1 MIERYLAWFGGRS
14 LREKRL
20 LIVAAALALL
30 TLLWGG
36 IIRPV
41 GDALSSAR
49 QRHADAVVRLAQT
62 EARLR
67 AIGRLQRDPPGALGG
82 PLDAT
87 IRDSA
92 NQAGFPLASVM
103 GQGRDR
109 VDITIGAA
117 RPGALFGWIAGL
129 ERSGLLVDSLAIAD
143 NGDHTVSIRMTL
155 RTRGR

>member
-1 MIERYLAWFGGRS
+1 MIERALAWFGGRS

-20 LIVAAALALL
+20 LVVAAALALL
-30 TLLWGG
+30 TIVWGG

-49 QRHADAVVRLAQT
+49 ERHGDAVIRLAET

-67 AIGRLQRDPPGALGG
+67 AVERLQRDPPGALAG

-92 NQAGFPLASVM
+92 NQAGFPLASVQPQ
-103 GQGRDR
+103 GQDR

-129 ERSGLLVDSLAIAD
+129 ERSGLLVDSLAITD
-143 NGDHTVSIRMTL
+143 NGDRTVSTRMTL
-155 RTRGR
+155 RARGR